1 MAKIRRRSID
11 AAKSSSFRKKIK
23 KPSIVRKKYKSRKA
37 SVSKG
42 YNSLIKPKKRGFNFI
57 WFFMILFL
65 ASFCGFLFY
74 NKKENVV
81 LTESLE
87 MKIKVVD
94 EIISGD
100 QVEYII
106 NYENL
111 EEIKLNK
118 IKLNIQWPSGF
129 YFDEANI
136 ENNNSSFTT
145 WLLPDL
151 LPNEK
156 KEIIIKGQLVGKKD
170 DILQTIFNLSYQP
183 DNFNSDF
190 NFKKIVEIKIVDSNI
205 ELEINSVNKTL
216 VSEEQDFFIKVKN
229 LTNEYIKELYLD
241 VLYPDDLEILNLDPQ
256 KEDKYWVLNLEPES
270 EYILNIKGIFNKDSN
285 NKQIIVGE
293 VGNIINEKFRPLGR
307 EEKSINVI
315 KPEFKINL
323 TINGQEGNQNVD
335 WGDILHYQLEVINN
349 SDTNITD
356 AQVNILLDGD
366 SLDKDS
372 IDSIG
377 KYNNSIISW
386 AKEELDDLEDWN
398 DGEVKV
404 FTLEVK
410 VIDSLIA
417 ERLIE
422 NIVSINILGLK
433 DWEQINIPILLN
445 VGESISFNNGIYW
458 DLGNKR
464 VGSGSLPP
472 KVGTETNY
480 LVVWSLPES
489 TGNFDSIS
497 INTILPPNVYYIEES
512 DVQDGNLIF
521 NEETKELN
529 WNIDNFSEVILPTVS
544 SFFIKLEPIE
554 EYKGESMT
562 LLNTT
567 KVTAYGLEEVII
579 SSKVLKTSDV
589 NSDTNEIIGII
600 E

>member
-11 AAKSSSFRKKIK
+11 SAKSSSFRKKIK

-37 SVSKG
+37 LVSKE

-111 EEIKLNK
+111 EEIKLNE
-118 IKLNIQWPSGF
+118 IKLSVQWPSGF
-129 YFDEANI
+129 YFDESNI

-156 KEIIIKGQLVGKKD
+156 KEIIIKGQLVGQRD
-170 DILQTIFNLSYQP
+170 DILQAIFNLSYQP

-190 NFKKIVEIKIVDSNI
+190 NFKKIVETKIVDSNI
-205 ELEINSVNKTL
+205 ELEINLVNKTL

-229 LTNEYIKELYLD
+229 LTNEYINELYLD

-285 NKQIIVGE
+285 NKQIIVAE
-293 VGNIINEKFRPLGR
+293 VGSVINEKFRPLSR
-307 EEKSINVI
+307 VENSIDVI
-315 KPEFKINL
+315 NPEFKINF

-335 WGDILHYQLEVINN
+335 WGDILHYQLEIINN
-349 SDTNITD
+349 SNTNITD

-386 AKEELDDLEDWN
+386 TKEELDDLEDWN
-398 DGEVKV
+398 DGEAKV

-433 DWEQINIPILLN
+433 YWEQINIPILLN

-472 KVGTETNY
+472 KVGAETNY

-497 INTILPPNVYYIEES
+497 INTILPPNVYYIEEN
-512 DVQDGNLIF
+512 DVQDGDLIF
-521 NEETKELN
+521 NEETKELY
-529 WNIDNFSEVILPTVS
+529 WSIDNFSEVILPTVS

-554 EYKGESMT
+554 EYKGKSMT

-579 SSKVLKTSDV
+579 SSKILKTSDV